1 MRSRTNTFGAVI
13 RVRNNL
19 AYATHTFFQQR
30 GFLYIHTPIITASDC
45 EGAGEMFQV
54 TTCLPAPHDP
64 ISKAKLQNK
73 MKTPKSAEEI
83 KKQEDD
89 TKAVEEAQ
97 AAKDAAEGKKPKK
110 DKKKKKTDN
119 DDHLYNFTDI
129 ALADQLVDYKK
140 DMFGKP
146 AFLTVSGQINVE
158 TFSVGLSD
166 VYTFG
171 PTFRA
176 ENSHTSR
183 HLCEFWMIEPELA
196 FATIEDD
203 MDCAEDY
210 LKFCLKYVLKN
221 NYDDLQFF
229 DERIEKG
236 LIERLN
242 KVINTPFKR
251 IPYTECVEI
260 LERDIK
266 EKKLKFENKVYWGCD
281 LASEH
286 EKYLTDKVFCGP
298 IIVYNYPKDI
308 KAFYMKM
315 NDDNKTVQAMD
326 VLVPK
331 IGEVVGGSAR
341 EDRLDLL
348 DKRIEEMK
356 LDKEAYWW
364 YRDLRKYG
372 SVPHAGFGLGFERL
386 VMMATGV
393 ENIKDVIPF
402 PRAPGQAEF

>member
-1 MRSRTNTFGAVI
+1 
-13 RVRNNL
+13 
-19 AYATHTFFQQR
+19 
-30 GFLYIHTPIITASDC
+30 
-45 EGAGEMFQV
+45 
-54 TTCLPAPHDP
+54 
-64 ISKAKLQNK
+64 
-73 MKTPKSAEEI
+73 
-83 KKQEDD
+83 
-89 TKAVEEAQ
+89 
-97 AAKDAAEGKKPKK
+97 
-110 DKKKKKTDN
+110 
-119 DDHLYNFTDI
+119 
-129 ALADQLVDYKK
+129 
-140 DMFGKP
+140 
-146 AFLTVSGQINVE
+146 
-158 TFSVGLSD
+158 
-166 VYTFG
+166 
-171 PTFRA
+171 
-176 ENSHTSR
+176 
-183 HLCEFWMIEPELA
+183 
-196 FATIEDD
+196 

-221 NYDDLQFF
+221 NMDDLTFF

-242 KVINTPFKR
+242 KVVNTPFKR
-251 IPYTECVEI
+251 VPYTEAVEI

-315 NDDNKTVQAMD
+315 NDDGKTVQAMD

-348 DKRIEEMK
+348 DKRIEEMN

>member
-1 MRSRTNTFGAVI
+1 
-13 RVRNNL
+13 
-19 AYATHTFFQQR
+19 
-30 GFLYIHTPIITASDC
+30 
-45 EGAGEMFQV
+45 
-54 TTCLPAPHDP
+54 
-64 ISKAKLQNK
+64 
-73 MKTPKSAEEI
+73 
-83 KKQEDD
+83 
-89 TKAVEEAQ
+89 
-97 AAKDAAEGKKPKK
+97 
-110 DKKKKKTDN
+110 
-119 DDHLYNFTDI
+119 
-129 ALADQLVDYKK
+129 
-140 DMFGKP
+140 
-146 AFLTVSGQINVE
+146 
-158 TFSVGLSD
+158 
-166 VYTFG
+166 
-171 PTFRA
+171 
-176 ENSHTSR
+176 
-183 HLCEFWMIEPELA
+183 
-196 FATIEDD
+196 

-221 NYDDLQFF
+221 NMDDLTFF

-242 KVINTPFKR
+242 KVVNTPFKR
-251 IPYTECVEI
+251 VPYTEAVEI

-315 NDDNKTVQAMD
+315 NDDGKTVQAMD

-348 DKRIEEMK
+348 DKRIEEMG

>member
-1 MRSRTNTFGAVI
+1 
-13 RVRNNL
+13 
-19 AYATHTFFQQR
+19 
-30 GFLYIHTPIITASDC
+30 
-45 EGAGEMFQV
+45 
-54 TTCLPAPHDP
+54 
-64 ISKAKLQNK
+64 
-73 MKTPKSAEEI
+73 
-83 KKQEDD
+83 
-89 TKAVEEAQ
+89 
-97 AAKDAAEGKKPKK
+97 
-110 DKKKKKTDN
+110 
-119 DDHLYNFTDI
+119 
-129 ALADQLVDYKK
+129 
-140 DMFGKP
+140 
-146 AFLTVSGQINVE
+146 
-158 TFSVGLSD
+158 
-166 VYTFG
+166 
-171 PTFRA
+171 
-176 ENSHTSR
+176 
-183 HLCEFWMIEPELA
+183 MIEPELA

-221 NYDDLQFF
+221 NMADLKFF

-242 KVINTPFKR
+242 KVVNTPFKR
-251 IPYTECVEI
+251 VPYTEAVEI
-260 LERDIK
+260 LEKDIK

-348 DKRIEEMK
+348 DKRIEEMN